1 MEKYYLTTAITYAS
15 GTPHI
20 GNDYEIILSDAIARF
35 KRLEG
40 YDVRFQTG
48 TDEHG
53 QKIQEKAKAANVSPK
68 EFVDKTSS
76 YVKENYKL
84 LNISYDK
91 FIRTTDAD
99 HEKMVQDI
107 FQKLYDQGDIYLGK
121 YEGWYCVPCEAFFTE
136 TQAKDNE
143 YKCKDCGRPLTKS
156 SEEAYFFKLSK
167 YQDRLIKHIHD
178 NPEFIQP
185 ESRKNEMLNNFLKEE
200 LPDLCVSRTS
210 FDWGIKVPFDP
221 KHVIYVWIDALSNY
235 YTGLG
240 EPNGELSKKYW
251 PANVHIIGK
260 DILRFHT
267 IYWPIMLMALGIEL
281 PKQVF
286 GHPWILFGNDKMS
299 KSKGNIMYTK
309 DLVDE
314 FGVDAVRYYAIHEIP
329 FASDGSITYEL
340 LMERINADLVN
351 NLSNLVNRTISM
363 SIKYFN
369 GEVKNTNNNQD
380 VDADLKTCAL
390 NMKNDC
396 IKHMNEFR
404 LADAFEDVFIFLR
417 RANKYIDETEP
428 WILGRSE
435 ENHDRLHTVLYNL
448 LESIR
453 YATVFLQAFI
463 PETAEKIFNMLKT
476 NKRDFASTNK
486 FGEYEGATLD
496 KPEVLF
502 QRIDVNAKIKELEA
516 KHAPKRLETKPE
528 ITIDDFDKVDIRVGV
543 IKSCEKHPKA
553 DKLLVSQIDIDGEV
567 RQIVSGIASYY
578 KPEEMVGKH
587 VLVVV
592 NLKPV
597 TLRGVESFGMIL
609 CEEKD
614 KELKV
619 LEAKLDSGANIR

>member
-53 QKIQEKAKAANVSPK
+53 QKIQEKAKAAGITPK

-107 FQKLYDQGDIYLGK
+107 FQKLYDKGDIYLGK

-167 YQDRLIKHIHD
+167 YQDRLVKHIHD

-185 ESRKNEMLNNFLKEE
+185 ESRKNEMLNNFLKDE

-240 EPNGELSKKYW
+240 EPNSELSKKYW

-267 IYWPIMLMALGIEL
+267 IYWPIMLMALDIEL

-286 GHPWILFGNDKMS
+286 GQCL
-299 KSKGNIMYTK
+299 
-309 DLVDE
+309 
-314 FGVDAVRYYAIHEIP
+314 
-329 FASDGSITYEL
+329 
-340 LMERINADLVN
+340 
-351 NLSNLVNRTISM
+351 
-363 SIKYFN
+363 
-369 GEVKNTNNNQD
+369 
-380 VDADLKTCAL
+380 
-390 NMKNDC
+390 
-396 IKHMNEFR
+396 
-404 LADAFEDVFIFLR
+404 
-417 RANKYIDETEP
+417 
-428 WILGRSE
+428 
-435 ENHDRLHTVLYNL
+435 
-448 LESIR
+448 
-453 YATVFLQAFI
+453 
-463 PETAEKIFNMLKT
+463 
-476 NKRDFASTNK
+476 
-486 FGEYEGATLD
+486 
-496 KPEVLF
+496 
-502 QRIDVNAKIKELEA
+502 
-516 KHAPKRLETKPE
+516 
-528 ITIDDFDKVDIRVGV
+528 
-543 IKSCEKHPKA
+543 
-553 DKLLVSQIDIDGEV
+553 
-567 RQIVSGIASYY
+567 
-578 KPEEMVGKH
+578 
-587 VLVVV
+587 
-592 NLKPV
+592 NLKV
-597 TLRGVESFGMIL
+597 ISCIQ
-609 CEEKD
+609 K
-614 KELKV
+614 
-619 LEAKLDSGANIR
+619 I

>member
-53 QKIQEKAKAANVSPK
+53 QKIQEKAKAAGITPK

-76 YVKENYKL
+76 HVKEMYKM

-91 FIRTTDAD
+91 FIRTTDSD
-99 HEKMVQDI
+99 HEKAVQDI
-107 FQKLYDQGDIYLGK
+107 FQKLYDKGDIYLGK
-121 YEGWYCVPCEAFFTE
+121 YEGWYCVPCESFFTE
-136 TQAKDNE
+136 TQAKDND

-167 YQDRLIKHIHD
+167 YQDRLIKHIND
-178 NPEFIQP
+178 NPDFIQP
-185 ESRKNEMLNNFLKEE
+185 ESRKNEMLNNFLKDK

-221 KHVIYVWIDALSNY
+221 KHVIYVWVDALSNY

-240 EPNGELSKKYW
+240 DPNSELSKKYW
-251 PANVHIIGK
+251 PADVHIIGK

-267 IYWPIMLMALGIEL
+267 IYWPIMLMALDVEL

-309 DLVDE
+309 DLIDE

-363 SIKYFN
+363 SVKYFN
-369 GEVKNTNNNQD
+369 GEVKNTNKNED
-380 VDADLKTCAL
+380 VDKDLIECAY
-390 NMKNDC
+390 NMKKAC
-396 IKHMNEFR
+396 IKHMDEFR
-404 LADAFEDVFIFLR
+404 VADAFEDVFNFLR

-428 WILGRSE
+428 WILGRDSANSE
-435 ENHDRLHTVLYNL
+435 RLHTVLYNL

-453 YATVFLQAFI
+453 YANVFLQAFI
-463 PETAEKIFNMLKT
+463 PETAEKIFSMLKT
-476 NKRDFASTNK
+476 NKKDFSTTNT

-496 KPEVLF
+496 KPVVLF
-502 QRIDVNAKIKELEA
+502 QRIDVNAKLKEIEE
-516 KHAPKRLETKPE
+516 KHTPKKLETKPE

-553 DKLLVSQIDIDGEV
+553 DKLLISQIDIDGEV
-567 RQIVSGIASYY
+567 RQIVSGIAAYY
-578 KPEEMVGKH
+578 KPEEMVGKK

-609 CEEKD
+609 CEERDGK
-614 KELKV
+614 LAV
-619 LEAKLDSGANIR
+619 LEAKLDSGAKIR

>member
-53 QKIQEKAKAANVSPK
+53 QKIQEKAKAAGITPK

-76 YVKENYKL
+76 HVKEMYKM

-91 FIRTTDAD
+91 FIRTTDSD

-107 FQKLYDQGDIYLGK
+107 FQKLYDKGDIYLGK
-121 YEGWYCVPCEAFFTE
+121 YEGWYCVPCESFFTE
-136 TQAKDNE
+136 TQAKDND

-167 YQDRLIKHIHD
+167 YQDRLIKHIND
-178 NPEFIQP
+178 NPDFIQP
-185 ESRKNEMLNNFLKEE
+185 ESRKNEMLNNFLKDT

-221 KHVIYVWIDALSNY
+221 KHVIYVWVDALSNY

-240 EPNGELSKKYW
+240 DPSSELSKKYW
-251 PANVHIIGK
+251 PADVHIIGK

-267 IYWPIMLMALGIEL
+267 IYWPIMLMALDVEL

-309 DLVDE
+309 DLIDE

-363 SIKYFN
+363 SVKYFN
-369 GEVKNTNNNQD
+369 GEVKNTNKNED
-380 VDADLKTCAL
+380 VDKDLIECAY
-390 NMKNDC
+390 NMKKAC

-404 LADAFEDVFIFLR
+404 VADAFEDVFNFLR

-428 WILGRSE
+428 WILGRDSANSE
-435 ENHDRLHTVLYNL
+435 RLHTVLYNL

-453 YATVFLQAFI
+453 YANVFLQAFI
-463 PETAEKIFNMLKT
+463 PETAEKIFSMLKT
-476 NKRDFASTNK
+476 NKKDFSTTNT

-496 KPEVLF
+496 KPVVLF
-502 QRIDVNAKIKELEA
+502 QRIDVNAKLKEIEE
-516 KHAPKRLETKPE
+516 KHAPKKLETKPE
-528 ITIDDFDKVDIRVGV
+528 ITINDFDKVDIRVGV

-567 RQIVSGIASYY
+567 RQIVSGIAAYY
-578 KPEEMVGKH
+578 KPEEMVGKK

-609 CEEKD
+609 CEERDGK
-614 KELKV
+614 LAV
-619 LEAKLDSGANIR
+619 LEAKLDSGAKIR

>member
-53 QKIQEKAKAANVSPK
+53 QKIQEKAKAAGITPK

-76 YVKENYKL
+76 HVKEMYKM

-91 FIRTTDAD
+91 FIRTTDSD

-107 FQKLYDQGDIYLGK
+107 FQKLYDKGDIYLGK
-121 YEGWYCVPCEAFFTE
+121 YEGWYCVPCESFFTE
-136 TQAKDNE
+136 TQAKDND

-167 YQDRLIKHIHD
+167 YQDRLIKHIND
-178 NPEFIQP
+178 NPDFIQP
-185 ESRKNEMLNNFLKEE
+185 ESRKNEMLNNFLKDT

-221 KHVIYVWIDALSNY
+221 KHVIYVWVDALSNY

-240 EPNGELSKKYW
+240 DPNSELSKKYW
-251 PANVHIIGK
+251 PADVHIIGK

-267 IYWPIMLMALGIEL
+267 IYWPIMLMALDVEL

-309 DLVDE
+309 DLIDE

-363 SIKYFN
+363 SVKYFN
-369 GEVKNTNNNQD
+369 GEVKNTNKNED
-380 VDADLKTCAL
+380 VDKDLIECAY
-390 NMKNDC
+390 NMKKAC
-396 IKHMNEFR
+396 IKHMDEFR
-404 LADAFEDVFIFLR
+404 VADAFEDVFNFLR

-428 WILGRSE
+428 WILGRDSANSE
-435 ENHDRLHTVLYNL
+435 RLHTVLYNL

-453 YATVFLQAFI
+453 YANVFLQAFI
-463 PETAEKIFNMLKT
+463 PETAEKIFSMLKT
-476 NKRDFASTNK
+476 NKKDFSTTNT

-496 KPEVLF
+496 KPVVLF
-502 QRIDVNAKIKELEA
+502 QRIDVNAKLKEIEE
-516 KHAPKRLETKPE
+516 KHAPKKLETKPE

-567 RQIVSGIASYY
+567 RQIVSGIAAYY
-578 KPEEMVGKH
+578 KPEEMVGKK

-609 CEEKD
+609 CEERDGK
-614 KELKV
+614 LAV
-619 LEAKLDSGANIR
+619 LEAKLDSGAKIR